1 MTDRD
6 RQDAGNAASRSNG
19 LVSRERPRKFVDH
32 VCLHQW
38 QRCKRHRANIRDR
51 KNQNATRLELRSC
64 PASAATRP
72 STSPR
77 WRGARCGEFPTMG
90 RAKLLY
96 ALSCLLF
103 NIEATAHDHR
113 RREQSERTLLGEARC
128 GLCLRKRTGASF
140 FGSQKSWGG
149 TQESNTGRKTSPP
162 GSWRTGQYS
171 VTGAFRH
178 WGDRHASAAA
188 MVVGLGPALGVRRD
202 FGLG

>member
-19 LVSRERPRKFVDH
+19 LVSRERPRKFVDL
-32 VCLHQW
+32 C
-38 QRCKRHRANIRDR
+38 A
-51 KNQNATRLELRSC
+51 
-64 PASAATRP
+64 
-72 STSPR
+72 STSGNAANGTEPISVTGR
-77 WRGARCGEFPTMG
+77 IKTRVASSFGAARHQQRPGLVHPLVGGAHVAANSPTMG